1 MKKLIRGAAAL
12 IAGWLATSTPI
23 IFAQDLASGEPNLPL
38 PLYHA
43 RPDTG
48 GFFMS
53 GSYAMYRQTNPIK
66 SQTVAYRG
74 FYAIDGTNL
83 GQQAIVGTGT
93 SSTIVASDVPNGTFI
108 GSMADALNTQ
118 GVSGPSTYMPGFK
131 VEGGWKFADESSIT
145 MSYLWLAKANYS
157 ATASLIPPNLN
168 IGPNGAD
175 SYISSPVY
183 GYPSQYAGP
192 LNDIIAFVD
201 PGLAAIVTAQ
211 GGTIPTITVP
221 TVNDPALAAAGA
233 PATVPL
239 GAFATP
245 SAGYGIWNAAD
256 LMTIEF
262 TQRFQQLEL
271 MYRKPVY
278 ETDDYRLSTSVGPRF
293 AWIWERF
300 KWTTT
305 DLNAIG
311 NGSQNDAAA
320 YSNIVSNRLYGI
332 NAGIMQEWYLGH
344 GFAAQVDLQ
353 AALFANIVK
362 ERAKYEFSY
371 VKNATPISK
380 RSKTVYTIVPEVQ
393 PSVGMAWYPVE
404 GIEFR
409 VNYDV
414 MMFFNTIASPN
425 PVNFS
430 WGGLDPTYSSTFRIF
445 DGFNAGLALVF

>member
-23 IFAQDLASGEPNLPL
+23 LFAQDLASGEPNLPL

-83 GQQAIVGTGT
+83 GPQAIVGTGT
-93 SSTIVASDVPNGTFI
+93 NSTIVASDVPNGTFI
-108 GSMADALNTQ
+108 GSMSDALNTQ
-118 GVSGPSTYMPGFK
+118 SVSGPSSYMPGFK

-145 MSYLWLAKANYS
+145 LGYLWLAKANYS

-168 IGPNGAD
+168 IGPTGSE

-192 LNDIIAFVD
+192 INDIIAFVD
-201 PGLAAIVTAQ
+201 PALASQVTAQ
-211 GGTIPTITVP
+211 GGTVPTITVP
-221 TVNDPALAAAGA
+221 TVIDPNAPAGA
-233 PATVPL
+233 PSSVAL

-245 SAGYGIWNAAD
+245 FAAYGIWNAAD

-262 TQRFQQLEL
+262 TQRFQQVEL

-278 ETDDYRLSTSVGPRF
+278 ETDDYRLSAGVGPRF

-300 KWTTT
+300 KWVAT

-320 YSNIVSNRLYGI
+320 YTNIVSNRLYGI
-332 NAGIMQEWYLGH
+332 NAGLMQEWYLGH
-344 GFAAQVDLQ
+344 GFAAQVDIQ

>member
-23 IFAQDLASGEPNLPL
+23 LFAQDLASGEPNLPL

-43 RPDTG
+43 RPDAG

-83 GQQAIVGTGT
+83 GPQAIVGTGT

-118 GVSGPSTYMPGFK
+118 SVSGPSTYMPGFK

-145 MSYLWLAKANYS
+145 MGYLWLAKANYS

-168 IGPNGAD
+168 IGPTG
-175 SYISSPVY
+175 SESFISSPVY

-192 LNDIIAFVD
+192 VNDIIAFVD
-201 PGLAAIVTAQ
+201 PALAARVTAQ

-221 TVNDPALAAAGA
+221 TVIDPNAPAAA
-233 PATVPL
+233 PSTVPL
-239 GAFATP
+239 EAFAAP
-245 SAGYGIWNAAD
+245 FAAYGIWNAAD

-278 ETDDYRLSTSVGPRF
+278 ETDDYRLSAAVGPRF

-305 DLNAIG
+305 DLNAAG
-311 NGSQNDAAA
+311 NGSQYDAAA
-320 YSNIVSNRLYGI
+320 YTNIVSNRLYGI
-332 NAGIMQEWYLGH
+332 NAGLMQEWYLGH
-344 GFAAQVDLQ
+344 GFAAQVDIQ

-371 VKNATPISK
+371 LKNATPISK

>member
-93 SSTIVASDVPNGTFI
+93 NSTIVASDEPNGKFI

>member
-1 MKKLIRGAAAL
+1 
-12 IAGWLATSTPI
+12 
-23 IFAQDLASGEPNLPL
+23 
-38 PLYHA
+38 
-43 RPDTG
+43 
-48 GFFMS
+48 
-53 GSYAMYRQTNPIK
+53 
-66 SQTVAYRG
+66 
-74 FYAIDGTNL
+74 
-83 GQQAIVGTGT
+83 
-93 SSTIVASDVPNGTFI
+93 
-108 GSMADALNTQ
+108 MADALNTQ
-118 GVSGPSTYMPGFK
+118 SVSGPSTYMPGFK

-145 MSYLWLAKANYS
+145 MGYLWLAKANYS

-168 IGPNGAD
+168 IGPTG
-175 SYISSPVY
+175 SESFISSPVY

-192 LNDIIAFVD
+192 INDIIAFVD
-201 PGLAAIVTAQ
+201 PTLAARVTAQ
-211 GGTIPTITVP
+211 GGTVPTITVP
-221 TVNDPALAAAGA
+221 TVVDPNAPAAA
-233 PATVPL
+233 PSTVPL
-239 GAFATP
+239 QAFEAP
-245 SAGYGIWNAAD
+245 FAAYGIWNAAD

-262 TQRFQQLEL
+262 TQRFQQVEL

-278 ETDDYRLSTSVGPRF
+278 ETDDYRLSAAVGPRF

-320 YSNIVSNRLYGI
+320 YTNIVSNRLYGI
-332 NAGIMQEWYLGH
+332 NAGLMQEWYLGH
-344 GFAAQVDLQ
+344 GFAAQVDIQ

>member
-23 IFAQDLASGEPNLPL
+23 LFAQDLASGEPNLPL

-43 RPDTG
+43 RPDAG

-66 SQTVAYRG
+66 SQTIAYRG

-83 GQQAIVGTGT
+83 GPQAIVGTGT

-118 GVSGPSTYMPGFK
+118 SVSGPSTYMPGFK

-145 MSYLWLAKANYS
+145 MGYLWLAKANYS

-168 IGPNGAD
+168 IGPTG
-175 SYISSPVY
+175 SESFISSPVY

-192 LNDIIAFVD
+192 VNDIIAFVD
-201 PGLAAIVTAQ
+201 PALAARVTAQ
-211 GGTIPTITVP
+211 GGTVPTITVP
-221 TVNDPALAAAGA
+221 TVVDPNASAAA
-233 PATVPL
+233 PSTVPL
-239 GAFATP
+239 EAFAAP
-245 SAGYGIWNAAD
+245 FAAYGIWNAAD

-262 TQRFQQLEL
+262 TQRFQQVEL

-278 ETDDYRLSTSVGPRF
+278 ETDDYRLSAAVGPRF

-305 DLNAIG
+305 DLNAAG
-311 NGSQNDAAA
+311 NGSQYDAAA
-320 YSNIVSNRLYGI
+320 YTNIVSNRLYGI
-332 NAGIMQEWYLGH
+332 NAGLMQEWYLGH
-344 GFAAQVDLQ
+344 GFAAQVDIQ

-371 VKNATPISK
+371 LKNATPISK

>member
-43 RPDTG
+43 RPDAG

-83 GQQAIVGTGT
+83 GPQSIVGTGT

-118 GVSGPSTYMPGFK
+118 SVSGPSTYMPGFK

-145 MSYLWLAKANYS
+145 MGYLWLAKATYS

-168 IGPNGAD
+168 IGPTG
-175 SYISSPVY
+175 SESFISSPVY

-192 LNDIIAFVD
+192 INDIIAFVD
-201 PGLAAIVTAQ
+201 PTLAARVTAQ

-221 TVNDPALAAAGA
+221 TVIDPNAPAAA
-233 PATVPL
+233 PSTVPL
-239 GAFATP
+239 QAFAAP
-245 SAGYGIWNAAD
+245 FAAYGIWNAAD

-278 ETDDYRLSTSVGPRF
+278 ETDDYRLSAAVGPRF

-305 DLNAIG
+305 DLNAAG

-320 YSNIVSNRLYGI
+320 FTNIVSNRLYGI
-332 NAGIMQEWYLGH
+332 NAGLMQEWYLGH
-344 GFAAQVDLQ
+344 GFAAQVDIQ